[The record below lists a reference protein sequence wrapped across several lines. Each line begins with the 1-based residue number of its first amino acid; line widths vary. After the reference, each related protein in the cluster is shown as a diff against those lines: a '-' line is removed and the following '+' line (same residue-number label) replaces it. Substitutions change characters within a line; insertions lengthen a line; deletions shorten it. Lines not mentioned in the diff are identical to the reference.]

1 MSDFLDKLNL
11 LLRSNLGNLLGGTER
26 RPTSPAKLTPE
37 SLGKD
42 VDREIAALR
51 KQIADALDK
60 EDAMKARLEGLR
72 DQIVDL
78 DAKADR
84 ALEAGNE
91 VLARQTVQ
99 AMQATRRKAK
109 SLEAELER
117 HRTATFDLIQHVN
130 TLESLVSDARRAQA
144 ESGAAAPPPQAEV
157 PEVRDQQD
165 PLRSAGAAL
174 SDMLR
179 SVRERVEEV
188 VSPRAP
194 TSDEEAEAAP
204 AAPTDV
210 AAPPPPS
217 PPTPADPEVE
227 EDLARRRSRLSR
239 PD

>member
-26 RPTSPAKLTPE
+26 RPTSLAKLTPE

-91 VLARQTVQ
+91 TLARQTVQ

-144 ESGAAAPPPQAEV
+144 ESGAAPPPQAEA
-157 PEVRDQQD
+157 PEAHDQQD
-165 PLRSAGAAL
+165 SLRTAGAAL

-179 SVRERVEEV
+179 TVRERVEEA
-188 VSPRAP
+188 VSPRPPA
-194 TSDEEAEAAP
+194 SDEEAEAPP
-204 AAPTDV
+204 AAPADV
-210 AAPPPPS
+210 AAPPPRPA
-217 PPTPADPEVE
+217 PADPEVE